1 MFKCNIFKKKLLGAE
16 DEDEYYIFVE
26 LMRVAISVTLFWL
39 GVGRRG

>member
-1 MFKCNIFKKKLLGAE
+1 MFKCNIFLKKLLGAE